1 MISNFRFRYNP
12 SFVKDEISK
21 DEQKIIN
28 EEVEKIINMQRRQ
41 INEKY
46 YNKLSAVI
54 YGNFHFFSSS
64 FIFGKNVRPLFN
76 DTDHNVKKLDSIL
89 QNKGLRFPYD
99 NIDLYLSLKDV
110 QLEIK
115 KIKDEIKL
123 RNKIRSKINTKLIN
137 EALDNYEVE
146 REKERKELFRLY
158 EIERRIKK

>member
-1 MISNFRFRYNP
+1 MFA
-12 SFVKDEISK
+12 KDEISK

-115 KIKDEIKL
+115 KIKDEIKKIKDEIKL